1 LLLLLVLPALLA
13 VSCQEDKAP
22 SRWTRIFGE
31 KGEDESVI
39 SVLTASD
46 GGFLLLGTS
55 CHYSDTEHGDVCRTY
70 LLKTD
75 EKGNEMWNK
84 SINEYQRGRTTL
96 SAFETGDKGYIVFTA
111 SMVDKR
117 YYVFIIKTDKDANKL
132 WSKTIETYIKSH
144 PLAIRESDGNFI
156 ITGATSTEDVIEVIE
171 VDKEGNILVR
181 RTIDVPLDGPTL
193 SDFIVISTSD
203 GGFIITGTRYE
214 EEDKSD
220 IYLIKVDENGNTL
233 WSRPLGDVNRA
244 ERSGHILETSE
255 GGIVIAGSVSPSIEP
270 RTDSNIYIACLKADG
285 TRLWEKTYGSDS
297 NVEVANSVVLTEDGG
312 FVIAGERRD
321 PLLGVTYLL
330 RIDKRGNDM
339 WSRTFESHDN
349 WSIASSVLQ
358 TPDGG
363 FIVAGGVSRH
373 LPDRMENDI
382 FLMKMDS
389 EGNYDPLR

>member
-1 LLLLLVLPALLA
+1 
-13 VSCQEDKAP
+13 
-22 SRWTRIFGE
+22 
-31 KGEDESVI
+31 
-39 SVLTASD
+39 
-46 GGFLLLGTS
+46 
-55 CHYSDTEHGDVCRTY
+55 
-70 LLKTD
+70 
-75 EKGNEMWNK
+75 MWNK
-84 SINEYQRGRTTL
+84 SINEYQRGRATL
-96 SAFETGDKGYIVFTA
+96 SAFETADIEYIIFTT
-111 SMVDKR
+111 SRVEKL
-117 YYVFIIKTDKDANKL
+117 YNIVIIKTDKEGNKL
-132 WSKTIETYIKSH
+132 WSKTIETDIKSH
-144 PLAIRESDGNFI
+144 PPSIGESNGSFI
-156 ITGATSTEDVIEVIE
+156 ITGATSTEDGIEVIE

-181 RTIDVPLDGPTL
+181 RTMDLPLDGPAL

-233 WSRPLGDVNRA
+233 WSRPLGDADRA
-244 ERSGHILETSE
+244 ERPGNILETSE
-255 GGIVIAGSVSPSIEP
+255 CGIVIAGSVSPSIEP

-297 NVEVANSVVLTEDGG
+297 NVEVANSVVQTEDGG

-321 PLLGVTYLL
+321 PLLSVTYLL
-330 RIDKRGNDM
+330 RIDKRGNDI

-349 WSIASSVLQ
+349 WSTASSVLQ

-363 FIVAGGVSRH
+363 FIVAGGVSQH

-382 FLMKMDS
+382 FLMNMDS